1 MEALKLER
9 INRIKTARFE
19 RLLLPHMPIQLHDPS
34 SSQRDNVE
42 QYVAGR
48 FYANYEAKVNSFL
61 PYLLASSSTDNN
73 LSAVIGFQPANNNQ
87 PLFLEQYLENN
98 IESILS
104 NRLGQDITRNKI
116 VETGN
121 LTSSRPG
128 ASQMLF
134 ILVAAIL
141 HQAGFEW
148 VVFTATKQVKQLL
161 EKLDLDVVAIGDA
174 NPEYLADKGQSWGSY
189 YHDNPKIMT
198 TSLTDGMRIFN
209 QHHVIKFML
218 ENYQNTITK
227 LAKQLVK

>member
-9 INRIKTARFE
+9 INRIKVAHFE
-19 RLLLPHMPIQLHDPS
+19 RLLLPHMPIQLHDS
-34 SSQRDNVE
+34 SSAERNNVE
-42 QYVAGR
+42 QYITDQ
-48 FYANYEAKVNSFL
+48 FYASYQANVNSFL
-61 PYLLASSSTDNN
+61 PYLLSSSTTDDN
-73 LSAVIGFQPANNNQ
+73 LSAVIGFQPATNK
-87 PLFLEQYLENN
+87 PLFLEQYLESN

-104 NRLGQDITRNKI
+104 HKLGQNIARNKI

-161 EKLDLDVVAIGDA
+161 EKLDLDVMAIGDA

-189 YHDNPKIMT
+189 YHDSPEIMT

-218 ENYQNTITK
+218 KNYQNTITK